1 MKNTFNLALLLMLM
15 IVTNSLKSQTKYFE
29 GILLNKDNKEP
40 VEFVA
45 ISTKANSTYGV
56 MSDDKGRF
64 RIKYSKD
71 KDSLYIM
78 PCDFEMKVI
87 AIKDINKNKIYLNP
101 LKTNLDTVNVKAMGA
116 KTLFFAALD
125 SVKNNFYYKKSFAL
139 DVEGFNMLK
148 KQDSIITLLKTEDI
162 WSRKNL
168 LFVRT
173 ILPFDNIYMKYVVTN
188 DKKRQYFQLNDI
200 LYYYMFPILN
210 TFAYKQL
217 VGNNTSYSMKIL
229 KKDSV
234 ETGYI
239 ITIKQI
245 KDTKRIETPMLV
257 PKIVKFYIDAKGFV
271 IKKIEQTLDTT
282 KNNIY
287 IVDNSIMDKKDTTK
301 TYINLL
307 NYTVTVNFSEKQGK
321 YFLSNCFS
329 NIKYYKDDNKD
340 TVFQEKIMYDTK
352 ECRVEPDKFEKQKIG
367 KKSWFGVYRK
377 LNHRKI
383 ENSIEDVKKK
393 TNEQKMQEL
402 LKEDDIKFFVEK
414 E

>member
-1 MKNTFNLALLLMLM
+1 MYQF
-15 IVTNSLKSQTKYFE
+15 
-29 GILLNKDNKEP
+29 
-40 VEFVA
+40 
-45 ISTKANSTYGV
+45 
-56 MSDDKGRF
+56 
-64 RIKYSKD
+64 
-71 KDSLYIM
+71 
-78 PCDFEMKVI
+78 
-87 AIKDINKNKIYLNP
+87 
-101 LKTNLDTVNVKAMGA
+101 
-116 KTLFFAALD
+116 
-125 SVKNNFYYKKSFAL
+125 
-139 DVEGFNMLK
+139 
-148 KQDSIITLLKTEDI
+148 
-162 WSRKNL
+162 
-168 LFVRT
+168 
-173 ILPFDNIYMKYVVTN
+173 
-188 DKKRQYFQLNDI
+188 
-200 LYYYMFPILN
+200 
-210 TFAYKQL
+210 
-217 VGNNTSYSMKIL
+217 
-229 KKDSV
+229 
-234 ETGYI
+234 
-239 ITIKQI
+239 
-245 KDTKRIETPMLV
+245 
-257 PKIVKFYIDAKGFV
+257 DAKGFV

-287 IVDNSIMDKKDTTK
+287 IVDNSIINKKDTTK

-377 LNHRKI
+377 LHHRKI